1 MKIYYIGLMHIMNI
15 SPFTVVKYLQ
25 ATFKMMLG
33 KQSPEASFDISENGL
48 WQAIFVSWIISG
60 LVSIIPMQTIGW
72 NFFPL
77 FLSTALVSLL
87 LFVILVYYFL
97 LRISKSNLYLKF
109 MVPYLWLSTMQM
121 IFFAV
126 ITLFSVVTG
135 VSAFSIFSIPAL
147 IWVLYWLIRI
157 ARQQLNV
164 SRLVAFGFLA
174 GKFLIETIL
183 GITAGISFSI
193 G

>member
-1 MKIYYIGLMHIMNI
+1 MKIYYIGLMRIMNI

-25 ATFKMMLG
+25 ATLKMMLG

-60 LVSIIPMQTIGW
+60 IVSIIPMQTIGW

-77 FLSTALVSLL
+77 FLLTALVSLL

-135 VSAFSIFSIPAL
+135 VGAFSIFSIPAL

-164 SRLVAFGFLA
+164 SRFVAFGFLA

>member
-1 MKIYYIGLMHIMNI
+1 
-15 SPFTVVKYLQ
+15 
-25 ATFKMMLG
+25 
-33 KQSPEASFDISENGL
+33 
-48 WQAIFVSWIISG
+48 
-60 LVSIIPMQTIGW
+60 
-72 NFFPL
+72 
-77 FLSTALVSLL
+77 
-87 LFVILVYYFL
+87 
-97 LRISKSNLYLKF
+97 

-164 SRLVAFGFLA
+164 SRFVAFGFLA

>member
-15 SPFTVVKYLQ
+15 SPFIVVKYLQ
-25 ATFKMMLG
+25 ATLKMMLG

-164 SRLVAFGFLA
+164 SRFVAFGVLA

>member
-1 MKIYYIGLMHIMNI
+1 MKIYYIGLMRIMNI

-25 ATFKMMLG
+25 ATLKMMLG

-48 WQAIFVSWIISG
+48 WQAIFVSWIISVI
-60 LVSIIPMQTIGW
+60 VSIIPMQTIGW

-135 VSAFSIFSIPAL
+135 VGAFSIFSIPAL

-164 SRLVAFGFLA
+164 SRFVAFGFLA

>member
-87 LFVILVYYFL
+87 IFVILVYYFL

>member
-25 ATFKMMLG
+25 VTLKMMLG

-72 NFFPL
+72 NFYPL

-164 SRLVAFGFLA
+164 SRFVAFGFLA

>member
-25 ATFKMMLG
+25 ATLKMMLG

-72 NFFPL
+72 NFFPY

-135 VSAFSIFSIPAL
+135 VGAFSIFSIPAL

-164 SRLVAFGFLA
+164 SRFVAFGFLA

>member
-25 ATFKMMLG
+25 ATLKMMLG

-126 ITLFSVVTG
+126 ITLFSIVTG
-135 VSAFSIFSIPAL
+135 VGAFSIFSIPAL

-164 SRLVAFGFLA
+164 SRFVAFGFLA

>member
-1 MKIYYIGLMHIMNI
+1 MKIYYIGLMRIMNI

-25 ATFKMMLG
+25 ATLKMMLG

-60 LVSIIPMQTIGW
+60 IVSIIPMQTIGW

-135 VSAFSIFSIPAL
+135 VGAFSIFSIPAL

-164 SRLVAFGFLA
+164 SRFVAFGFLA

-183 GITAGISFSI
+183 GITAGISFSM

>member
-25 ATFKMMLG
+25 ATLKMMLG

-126 ITLFSVVTG
+126 ITLFSIVTG
-135 VSAFSIFSIPAL
+135 VGAFSIFSIPAL

-164 SRLVAFGFLA
+164 SRFVAFGFLA

-183 GITAGISFSI
+183 GITAGLSFSI

>member
-1 MKIYYIGLMHIMNI
+1 MNI

-25 ATFKMMLG
+25 ATLKMMLG

-60 LVSIIPMQTIGW
+60 IVSIIPMQTIGW

-109 MVPYLWLSTMQM
+109 MVPYLWR
-121 IFFAV
+121 
-126 ITLFSVVTG
+126 
-135 VSAFSIFSIPAL
+135 SA
-147 IWVLYWLIRI
+147 
-157 ARQQLNV
+157 QC
-164 SRLVAFGFLA
+164 
-174 GKFLIETIL
+174 K
-183 GITAGISFSI
+183 
-193 G
+193 

>member
-1 MKIYYIGLMHIMNI
+1 MKIYYIGLMRIMNI

-25 ATFKMMLG
+25 ATLKMMLG

-60 LVSIIPMQTIGW
+60 IVSIIPMQTIGW

-121 IFFAV
+121 IFFAL

-135 VSAFSIFSIPAL
+135 VGAFSIFSIPAL

-164 SRLVAFGFLA
+164 SRFVAFGFLA

>member
-1 MKIYYIGLMHIMNI
+1 MNI

-25 ATFKMMLG
+25 ATLKMMLG

-60 LVSIIPMQTIGW
+60 
-72 NFFPL
+72 
-77 FLSTALVSLL
+77 LVSLL

-135 VSAFSIFSIPAL
+135 VSAFSIFTIPAL

-164 SRLVAFGFLA
+164 SRFVAFGFLA

>member
-1 MKIYYIGLMHIMNI
+1 MKIYYIGLMRIMNI

-25 ATFKMMLG
+25 ATLKMMLG

-135 VSAFSIFSIPAL
+135 VGAFSIFSIPAL

-164 SRLVAFGFLA
+164 SRFVAFGFLA

>member
-1 MKIYYIGLMHIMNI
+1 MNI

-25 ATFKMMLG
+25 ATLKMMLG

-121 IFFAV
+121 IFFAF

-164 SRLVAFGFLA
+164 SRFVAFGFLA

>member
-25 ATFKMMLG
+25 ATLKMMLG

-60 LVSIIPMQTIGW
+60 IVSIIPMQTIGW

-157 ARQQLNV
+157 ARQQLKV
-164 SRLVAFGFLA
+164 SRFVAFGFLA

>member
-25 ATFKMMLG
+25 ATLKMMLG

-72 NFFPL
+72 NFYPL

-135 VSAFSIFSIPAL
+135 VGAFSIFSIPAL

-164 SRLVAFGFLA
+164 SRFVAFGFLA

>member
-1 MKIYYIGLMHIMNI
+1 MKIYYIGLMRIMNI

-25 ATFKMMLG
+25 ATLKMMLG

-60 LVSIIPMQTIGW
+60 IVSIIPMQTIGW

-135 VSAFSIFSIPAL
+135 VGAFSIFSIPAL

-164 SRLVAFGFLA
+164 SRFVAFGFLA

>member
-25 ATFKMMLG
+25 ATLKMMLG

-60 LVSIIPMQTIGW
+60 IVSIIPMQTIGW

-135 VSAFSIFSIPAL
+135 VGAFSIFSIPAL

-164 SRLVAFGFLA
+164 SRFVAFGFLA

>member
-1 MKIYYIGLMHIMNI
+1 MKIYYIGLMRIMNI

-25 ATFKMMLG
+25 ATLKMMLG

-60 LVSIIPMQTIGW
+60 IVSIIPMQTIGW
-72 NFFPL
+72 KFFPL
-77 FLSTALVSLL
+77 FLLTALVSLL

-135 VSAFSIFSIPAL
+135 VGAFSIFSIPAL

-164 SRLVAFGFLA
+164 SRFVAFGFLA

>member
-1 MKIYYIGLMHIMNI
+1 MKIYYIGLMRIMNI

-25 ATFKMMLG
+25 ATLKMMLG

-60 LVSIIPMQTIGW
+60 IVSIIPMQTIGW
-72 NFFPL
+72 DFFPL

-135 VSAFSIFSIPAL
+135 VGAFSIFSIPAL

-164 SRLVAFGFLA
+164 SRFVAFGFLA

>member
-25 ATFKMMLG
+25 ATLKMMLG

-109 MVPYLWLSTMQM
+109 IVPYLWLSTMQM

>member
-109 MVPYLWLSTMQM
+109 IVPYLWLSTMQM

-135 VSAFSIFSIPAL
+135 VGAFSIFSIPAL

-164 SRLVAFGFLA
+164 SRFVAFGFLA

>member
-25 ATFKMMLG
+25 ATLKMMLG

-48 WQAIFVSWIISG
+48 WKAIFVSWIISG

-72 NFFPL
+72 NFYPL

-121 IFFAV
+121 IFFAI

-164 SRLVAFGFLA
+164 SRFVAFGFLA

>member
-1 MKIYYIGLMHIMNI
+1 MKIYYIGLMRIMNI

-33 KQSPEASFDISENGL
+33 KQSPEDSFDISENGL

-60 LVSIIPMQTIGW
+60 IVSIIPMQTIGW

-77 FLSTALVSLL
+77 FLLTALVSLL

-135 VSAFSIFSIPAL
+135 VGAFSIFSIPAL

-164 SRLVAFGFLA
+164 SRFVAFGFLA

>member
-1 MKIYYIGLMHIMNI
+1 MKIYYIGLMRIMNI

-33 KQSPEASFDISENGL
+33 KQSPEDSFDISENGL

-60 LVSIIPMQTIGW
+60 IVSIIPMQTIGW

-135 VSAFSIFSIPAL
+135 VGAFSIFSIPAL

-164 SRLVAFGFLA
+164 SRFVAFGFLA

>member
-25 ATFKMMLG
+25 ATLKMMLG

-135 VSAFSIFSIPAL
+135 VGAFSIFSIPAL

-164 SRLVAFGFLA
+164 SRFVAFGFLA

>member
-164 SRLVAFGFLA
+164 SRFVAFGFLA

>member
-15 SPFTVVKYLQ
+15 SPFTFVKYLQ
-25 ATFKMMLG
+25 ATLKMKLG

-72 NFFPL
+72 NFYPL

-164 SRLVAFGFLA
+164 SRFVAFGFLA

>member
-1 MKIYYIGLMHIMNI
+1 MKIYYIGLMRIMNI

-25 ATFKMMLG
+25 ATLKMMLG

-60 LVSIIPMQTIGW
+60 IVSIIPMQTIGW

-135 VSAFSIFSIPAL
+135 VGAFSIFSIPAL

-164 SRLVAFGFLA
+164 SHFVAFGFLA

>member
-25 ATFKMMLG
+25 ATLKMMLG

-126 ITLFSVVTG
+126 ITLFSIVTG
-135 VSAFSIFSIPAL
+135 VGAFSIFSIPAL

-164 SRLVAFGFLA
+164 SSFVAFGFLA

>member
-25 ATFKMMLG
+25 ATLKMMLG

-72 NFFPL
+72 NFYPL

-164 SRLVAFGFLA
+164 SRFVAFGFLA